1 MRSAAAVLKRRRAE
15 FAALMTD
22 EMGKTVTDGL
32 AEVDK
37 CATACE
43 HFADQAASYLARVP
57 VAIDGAEA
65 FVTFNP
71 LGVVLAVMPWNFPFW
86 QVFRFAAPTLMAGN
100 GAVLKHASNVPGCA
114 LAIESVFRDAGFP
127 DDLFRTLLV
136 KSDAVDGLIAHP
148 EGRRRHADRQR
159 RRRPQRRTD
168 SRRPAE
174 EVRARARRLRRLRRA
189 RRCRCRRGREG
200 LRTRPAW

>member
-1 MRSAAAVLKRRRAE
+1 MSQTHEPATFTTENPATLARGKSYPAHAADEAAGKVGAAADAQRGWRRTAIAERSEAMKKAAQVLRLRRAE

-43 HFADQAASYLARVP
+43 HFADHAAGDLARES
-57 VAIDGAEA
+57 VAVEGADA

-86 QVFRFAAPTLMAGN
+86 QVFRFAAPALMAGN
-100 GAVLKHASNVPGCA
+100 GAILKHASNVPGCA
-114 LAIESVFRDAGFP
+114 LAIESVFRDAGFL
-127 DDLFRTLLV
+127 D
-136 KSDAVDGLIAHP
+136 
-148 EGRRRHADRQR
+148 
-159 RRRPQRRTD
+159 
-168 SRRPAE
+168 
-174 EVRARARRLRRLRRA
+174 
-189 RRCRCRRGREG
+189 
-200 LRTRPAW
+200 